1 MLEPPHRT
9 SVAAP
14 TVRSGPGGRIER
26 LDGLHERSERRQR
39 DPAADLPDP
48 SALVRDPGVDQGV
61 HAKQLE
67 GVERPVETYGLF
79 IKANSSIH
87 GPSQG
92 IARIL
97 PHRKLLI
104 DGRHVESVSGHAF
117 KTLNPATEEV
127 IATVAEG
134 NEVDVDLAVAAAR
147 RAFEGPWRTMRAAD
161 RGKILF
167 RLVELMKQHAD
178 EIAALESLDAGKPI
192 AGVLRQDL
200 PAAIDTLTYYAGWA
214 DKMTGE
220 VVPVRDDALT
230 YTVREPV
237 GVVAVIVP
245 WNFPLMIGMWK
256 LAPALAC
263 GCTVVMKPAELTS
276 LSALRIGEL
285 ALEAGLPPGVLN
297 IVTGPG
303 RVVGDALVNHPDVDK
318 VTFTGS
324 PGVGRGILR
333 GAAGNFKRVSLELGG
348 KSANVIFD
356 DADLDAATKA
366 AASGIFF
373 NAGQVCS
380 AGSRVLVQE
389 KVYDDVVARL
399 AQRAQSLR
407 IGDPSDRATSLGPVI
422 SEKQMKGILDYV
434 DIGQKE
440 GASLVTGGERVG
452 DRGYFLSPAVF
463 ANVEHEMRISQEE
476 IFGPVVSVIKFRD
489 EADALRIAN
498 GTAYSLAAGVWSR
511 DIGRV
516 QRFAKRANAGTVWL
530 NTYGYTDVRLPW
542 GGARD
547 SGFGREHG
555 SAAIENFTEPKAVW
569 MNLNV

>member
-1 MLEPPHRT
+1 MSIAYDYSHEKMSPVSR
-9 SVAAP
+9 AA
-14 TVRSGPGGRIER
+14 EK
-26 LDGLHERSERRQR
+26 L
-39 DPAADLPDP
+39 
-48 SALVRDPGVDQGV
+48 
-61 HAKQLE
+61 
-67 GVERPVETYGLF
+67 
-79 IKANSSIH
+79 
-87 GPSQG
+87 
-92 IARIL
+92 
-97 PHRKLLI
+97 LLI
-104 DGRHVESVSGHAF
+104 DGQRVPSLSGRTF
-117 KTLNPATEEV
+117 NTLNPATEQV
-127 IATVAEG
+127 IATISEG
-134 NEVDVDLAVAAAR
+134 NADDVDRAVAAAR
-147 RAFEGPWRTMRAAD
+147 RAFEGPWRTMRASE
-161 RGKILF
+161 RGQILL
-167 RLVELMKQHAD
+167 RWVDLMKQHSD
-178 EIAALESLDAGKPI
+178 EIAEIESLDAGKPI

-214 DKMTGE
+214 DKIHGE
-220 VVPVRDDALT
+220 VVPTRDEALT
-230 YTVREPV
+230 YTLREPV
-237 GVVAVIVP
+237 GVVAAIVP

-276 LSALRIGEL
+276 LSALRIAEL
-285 ALEAGLPPGVLN
+285 ALEAGLPPGVFN
-297 IVTGPG
+297 VVTGPG

-348 KSANVIFD
+348 KSANVIFE

-380 AGSRVLVQE
+380 AGSRVLAHE
-389 KVYDDVVARL
+389 AVYDEVVERLTAR
-399 AQRAQSLR
+399 ANAIR
-407 IGDPSDRATSLGPVI
+407 IGNPQDRATVMGPVI
-422 SEKQMKGILDYV
+422 SEKQMKSILDYV

-440 GASLVTGGERVG
+440 GALLTTGGERIG
-452 DRGYFLSPAVF
+452 TRGYFISPAVF
-463 ANVEHEMRISQEE
+463 ANVKHEMRISQEE
-476 IFGPVVSVIKFRD
+476 IFGPVVSVIKFKD

-511 DIGRV
+511 DMGRV
-516 QRFAKRANAGTVWL
+516 QRFAKKARAGTVWI

-542 GGARD
+542 GGERD

-555 SAAIENFTEPKAVW
+555 TAAIDNFTEPKAVW

>member
-1 MLEPPHRT
+1 MM
-9 SVAAP
+9 SVAYDY
-14 TVRSGPGGRIER
+14 TLET
-26 LDGLHERSERRQR
+26 
-39 DPAADLPDP
+39 AAAEFL
-48 SALVRDPGVDQGV
+48 R
-61 HAKQLE
+61 K
-67 GVERPVETYGLF
+67 
-79 IKANSSIH
+79 
-87 GPSQG
+87 
-92 IARIL
+92 
-97 PHRKLLI
+97 PHQLLI
-104 DGRHVESVSGHAF
+104 DGRRVPSSSGRTF
-117 KTLNPATEEV
+117 KSINPATEEV

-134 NEVDVDLAVAAAR
+134 NAADVDYAVAAAR
-147 RAFEGPWRTMRAAD
+147 RAFEGPWRTMRAAE
-161 RGKILF
+161 RGHLLLKWADLLK
-167 RLVELMKQHAD
+167 RHAD
-178 EIAALESLDAGKPI
+178 EIVEIESLDGGKPI
-192 AGVLRQDL
+192 SATMRQDF

-214 DKMTGE
+214 DKISGE
-220 VVPVRDDALT
+220 VVATRDDALT

-237 GVVAVIVP
+237 GVVAAIVP

-285 ALEAGLPPGVLN
+285 ALEAGIPPGVFN

-324 PGVGRGILR
+324 PGVGRGIMK
-333 GAAGNFKRVSLELGG
+333 GAASNFKRVSLELGG

-356 DADLDAATKA
+356 DADLEAASKSA
-366 AASGIFF
+366 AAGIFF

-389 KVYDDVVARL
+389 NAYDEVVERIAAR
-399 AQRAQSLR
+399 AKSLR
-407 IGDPSDRATSLGPVI
+407 MGDLLDRNTSLGPVI
-422 SEKQMKGILDYV
+422 SEKQMKSILDYV

-440 GASLVTGGERVG
+440 GATLVTGGMRVG
-452 DRGYFLSPAVF
+452 KRGYFISPAVF
-463 ANVEHEMRISQEE
+463 AGVKHEMRVSQEE

-511 DIGRV
+511 DMGRV
-516 QRFAKRANAGTVWL
+516 QRFAKRARAGTVWI

-542 GGARD
+542 GGERD
-547 SGFGREHG
+547 SGLGREHG
-555 SAAIENFTEPKAVW
+555 TAAIENFTEPKAVW
-569 MNLNV
+569 MNLSA

>member
-1 MLEPPHRT
+1 MMSIAYDDSR
-9 SVAAP
+9 AA
-14 TVRSGPGGRIER
+14 GP
-26 LDGLHERSERRQR
+26 
-39 DPAADLPDP
+39 A
-48 SALVRDPGVDQGV
+48 SAPV
-61 HAKQLE
+61 HK
-67 GVERPVETYGLF
+67 R
-79 IKANSSIH
+79 
-87 GPSQG
+87 
-92 IARIL
+92 
-97 PHRKLLI
+97 LLI
-104 DGRHVESVSGHAF
+104 DGQHVESASGRSF
-117 KTLNPATEEV
+117 RTLNPATEEV
-127 IATVAEG
+127 IATIAEG
-134 NEVDVDLAVAAAR
+134 NEADVDRAVAAAR
-147 RAFEGPWRTMRAAD
+147 RAFEGAWSTMRAAE
-161 RGKILF
+161 RGQILF

-178 EIAALESLDAGKPI
+178 ELAELESRDAGKPI
-192 AGVLRQDL
+192 AAVLRQDL

-214 DKMTGE
+214 DKIHGE
-220 VVPVRDDALT
+220 VVPTRPDALT
-230 YTVREPV
+230 YTLREPV
-237 GVVAVIVP
+237 GVVGVVVP

-297 IVTGPG
+297 IVPGPG

-318 VTFTGS
+318 ITFTGS

-366 AASGIFF
+366 AAAGIFF

-380 AGSRVLVQE
+380 AGSRVLAHE
-389 KVYDDVVARL
+389 KVYDEVVERL
-399 AQRAQSLR
+399 AARAKAIR
-407 IGDPSDRATSLGPVI
+407 MGDPADRATALGPVI
-422 SEKQMKGILDYV
+422 SEKQMKTILDYV
-434 DIGQKE
+434 DIGRKE

-452 DRGYFLSPAVF
+452 DRGYFISPAVF
-463 ANVEHEMRISQEE
+463 AGVAHEMRISQEE
-476 IFGPVVSVIKFRD
+476 IFGPVVSVIRFKD

-516 QRFAKRANAGTVWL
+516 QRFAKKVKAGTVWI

-555 SAAIENFTEPKAVW
+555 TAAIENFTEPKAVW
-569 MNLNV
+569 VNLNV

>member
-1 MLEPPHRT
+1 MMSIANHDSRQTPRAVPT
-9 SVAAP
+9 SKPKLLLMRAQSV
-14 TVRSGPGGRIER
+14 
-26 LDGLHERSERRQR
+26 
-39 DPAADLPDP
+39 P
-48 SALVRDPGVDQGV
+48 SA
-61 HAKQLE
+61 
-67 GVERPVETYGLF
+67 
-79 IKANSSIH
+79 S
-87 GPSQG
+87 
-92 IARIL
+92 
-97 PHRKLLI
+97 
-104 DGRHVESVSGHAF
+104 GRMF
-117 KTLNPATEEV
+117 NTLNPATEQV

-134 NEVDVDLAVAAAR
+134 NEIDVDRAVAAAR
-147 RAFEGPWRTMRAAD
+147 RAFEGPWRTMRASE
-161 RGKILF
+161 RGQILL
-167 RLVELMKQHAD
+167 RLVALMKRHAD

-192 AGVLRQDL
+192 SGVLRQDL

-214 DKMTGE
+214 DKISGE
-220 VVPVRDDALT
+220 VVSTRDDALT

-237 GVVAVIVP
+237 GVVSVIVP

-303 RVVGDALVNHPDVDK
+303 RVVGEALVNHPDVDK

-324 PGVGRGILR
+324 PGVGRGIMK

-366 AASGIFF
+366 AAAGIFF

-380 AGSRVLVQE
+380 AGSRVLAHE
-389 KVYDDVVARL
+389 KVYDEVVERLTAR
-399 AQRAQSLR
+399 AKGLR
-407 IGDPSDRATSLGPVI
+407 IGDPGDRATTLGPVI
-422 SEKQMKGILDYV
+422 SEKQMKIILDYV
-434 DIGQKE
+434 AIGERE
-440 GASLVTGGERVG
+440 GALLTTGAERAG
-452 DRGYFLSPAVF
+452 DRGYFIRPAVF
-463 ANVEHEMRISQEE
+463 AGVKHEMRVSQEE

-489 EADALRIAN
+489 EADAVRIAN
-498 GTAYSLAAGVWSR
+498 GSAYSLAAGVWSR

-516 QRFAKRANAGTVWL
+516 QRFAKKARAGTVGI
-530 NTYGYTDVRLPW
+530 NTYGYTDVRWPW
-542 GGARD
+542 GGERD
-547 SGFGREHG
+547 SGLGREHG
-555 SAAIENFTEPKAVW
+555 TAAIENFTEPKAVW